1 MEWLPFQEIGLSPEH
16 GRVLQDTDIDENGPG
31 TILHDFEA
39 LLAFLR
45 LRDLPVTPTHQ
56 LPRRV
61 LSTINERM
69 ANPLKLGLKRPLQG
83 SYPHVN
89 GLYLLMLASGLVT
102 VGGTSKEPLLVT
114 DDAVYQAWQDLNPT
128 ERYFTLLEAWL
139 LRGYPE
145 LIGREG
151 RRWYGMPETFSHCSR
166 FVRRIPDAGLAVGG
180 DEEIERRL
188 RYRPGW
194 HNLGLL
200 ELFGLIAVQ
209 HDLPESGKG
218 WRIQRIRRTSLGIAL
233 FALLH
238 TQFFDDVDKVRHLR
252 DEQEIPFGL
261 LQPMLQVYF
270 PEWKSTLPIAGRE
283 HPVASPG
290 RQQRPEERSEIAL
303 DKQWLD
309 VLIKG
314 VPHSEARAADV
325 RAEADELTSLIL
337 ATNDMNDDTRQER

>member
-1 MEWLPFQEIGLSPEH
+1 MEWLALQEIGFSPEH
-16 GRVLQDTDIDENGPG
+16 GRVLQDTVIDENGPG

-45 LRDLPVTPTHQ
+45 PQDLPVTPRHQ

-61 LSTINERM
+61 LPAINERL
-69 ANPLKLGLKRPLQG
+69 ANPLKLGLKRPLQK

-89 GLYLLMLASGLVT
+89 GLYLLVLASGLVT
-102 VGGTSKEPLLVT
+102 VGGTSKKPLLVI
-114 DDAVYQAWQDLNPT
+114 DDAVYRAWQGLNPS

-145 LIGREG
+145 LIGEEG

-166 FVRRIPDAGLAVGG
+166 LVRRIPDTGMAIGG

-209 HDLPESGKG
+209 HNPPESGKG
-218 WRIQRIRRTSLGIAL
+218 WRIQRLRRTALGDAL
-233 FALLH
+233 IALLH
-238 TQFFDDVDKVRHLR
+238 AQFFDDVDRVRHLR
-252 DEQEIPFGL
+252 DAQEIPFGV
-261 LQPMLQVYF
+261 LQPVLQTYF
-270 PEWKSTLPIAGRE
+270 PEWKTTLLVLGHE
-283 HPVASPG
+283 HQVASPVRHQG
-290 RQQRPEERSEIAL
+290 PEERTGTAA

-309 VLIKG
+309 VLIKDD
-314 VPHSEARAADV
+314 PDSEARAANV

-337 ATNDMNDDTRQER
+337 ATNDRNDDG